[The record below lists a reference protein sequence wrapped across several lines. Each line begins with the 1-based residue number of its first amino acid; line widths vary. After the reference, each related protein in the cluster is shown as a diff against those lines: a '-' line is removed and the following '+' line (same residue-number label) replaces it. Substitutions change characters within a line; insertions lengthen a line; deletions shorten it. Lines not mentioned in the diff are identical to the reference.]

1 METMHTVCS
10 ECLREVDAAYV
21 VEHEAVDIRGVSV
34 EGEFKHLICP
44 ECGERIGQL
53 DIAGRNLDKMYRA
66 YREKLDIPQPEEI
79 VALRKGYGF
88 TQRVF
93 AAILDIGVAS
103 LQRYEQGALASD
115 SHAQLLR
122 QARDPRFLRDRLRQG
137 ARKLS
142 EEERAH
148 ALQAVTAQCSGR
160 VDYAVI
166 RFDVLD
172 GMAHEESL
180 ETGMR
185 AFDPD
190 RLREVV
196 ADLAAHVRDLYRTK
210 LNKILFYLDFASY
223 RDTGRGFTGL
233 RYAKA
238 DFGPVPDQYELMMGA
253 LVDGAALALR
263 EQGEGQ
269 VVVARRGA
277 DLSSFTP
284 DEVARLDAVC
294 AFANTFETASALSEF
309 SHQEPGWCETPT
321 GSLIPYA
328 YAEGLQWDGADGGPI
343 AQP

>member
-1 METMHTVCS
+1 
-10 ECLREVDAAYV
+10 
-21 VEHEAVDIRGVSV
+21 
-34 EGEFKHLICP
+34 
-44 ECGERIGQL
+44 
-53 DIAGRNLDKMYRA
+53 MYRA

-196 ADLAAHVRDLYRTK
+196 AYLAAHVRDLYRTK

-328 YAEGLQWDGADGGPI
+328 YAEGLQWGGADGGPI